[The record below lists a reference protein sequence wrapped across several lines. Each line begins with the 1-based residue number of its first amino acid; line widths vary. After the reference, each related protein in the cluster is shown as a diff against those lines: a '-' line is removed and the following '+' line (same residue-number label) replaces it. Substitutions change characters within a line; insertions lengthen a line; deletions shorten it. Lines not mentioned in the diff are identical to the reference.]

1 MSRIIFSTP
10 WKIFICKDDKDPATI
25 DIQILASLK
34 INKLKWQKCWV
45 PSDDNDDVVGADDSD
60 DDVDA
65 TQLIWVRES
74 DDQGPNTLTPYYK
87 VNKRPESSDQL
98 FEGKIN
104 TCKFLQIKYFP
115 PANACQDG
123 SLLLAAPPLSANL
136 HGLGS
141 VMDKTWFNYAECA
154 DQDIRG
160 VFQRPQL
167 FCILR
172 NFRVHVSILMIC
184 FSFVWR
190 FIE

>member
-10 WKIFICKDDKDPATI
+10 WKIFVYNDDKDPATV
-25 DIQILASLK
+25 DIKILASLK

-74 DDQGPNTLTPYYK
+74 DDQAPNTLPPYYK
-87 VNKRPESSDQL
+87 VNKRPGSSDQL

-115 PANACQDG
+115 PDKLPRWISASYSTSLRQPSRSGLANG
-123 SLLLAAPPLSANL
+123 
-136 HGLGS
+136 
-141 VMDKTWFNYAECA
+141 
-154 DQDIRG
+154 
-160 VFQRPQL
+160 
-167 FCILR
+167 
-172 NFRVHVSILMIC
+172 
-184 FSFVWR
+184 
-190 FIE
+190 